1 VGVVVLTRC
10 VKCGRELDDRETVYP
25 QVVGFEKPGKGQGG
39 RSGSSLVLRE
49 RTGRVACTGCIVSA
63 QYGIAPGQMTFTGEQ

>member
-1 VGVVVLTRC
+1 VVVLTRC

-25 QVVGFEKPGKGQGG
+25 QVVGYEKPARGIGG

-49 RTGRVACTGCIVSA
+49 RTGQVACTGCIVSA
-63 QYGIAPGQMTFTGEQ
+63 QYGIHPDQMPFPGAV